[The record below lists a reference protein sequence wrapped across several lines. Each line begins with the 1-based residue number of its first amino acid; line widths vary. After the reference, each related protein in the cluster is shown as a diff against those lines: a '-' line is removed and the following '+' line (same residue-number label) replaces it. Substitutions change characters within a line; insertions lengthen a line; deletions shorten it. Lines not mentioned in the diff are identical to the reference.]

1 MFLYNITF
9 NITDAH
15 HEALVHHLKNDFVP
29 EAIGSNLTIG
39 HKLLRLLTEIENN
52 GQTFSIQ
59 FFFADQEDVI
69 NFDEAIIPALNNVHR
84 KFEGE
89 YVYFSTLLEEI

>member
-1 MFLYNITF
+1 MFIYNITY

-15 HEALVHHLKNDFVP
+15 EAALIHHIKNHFVP
-29 EAIGSNLTIG
+29 EAIATNLTIG
-39 HKLLRLLTEIENN
+39 HKILRLLTEIENN

-69 NFDEAIIPALNNVHR
+69 HFDEAIIPSLNNVHR

-89 YVYFSTLLEEI
+89 YVCFSTLLEEI

>member
-1 MFLYNITF
+1 MFIYNITY

-15 HEALVHHLKNDFVP
+15 EAALIYHIKNNFVP
-29 EAIGSNLTIG
+29 DALATNLTIG
-39 HKLLRLLTEIENN
+39 HKILRLLTEIENN

-59 FFFADQEDVI
+59 FFLADQEDLV
-69 NFDEAIIPALNNVHR
+69 NFDEAIIPFLNTIHR

-89 YVYFSTLLEEI
+89 YVCFSTLLEEI